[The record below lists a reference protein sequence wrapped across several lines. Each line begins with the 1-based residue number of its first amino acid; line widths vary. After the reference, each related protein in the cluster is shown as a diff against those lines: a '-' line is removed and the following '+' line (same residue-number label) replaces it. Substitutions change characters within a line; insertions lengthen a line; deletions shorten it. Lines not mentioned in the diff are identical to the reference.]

1 MHYAKECQRDSLVS
15 ELIEIDGDILEQTK
29 NNNSLEREDI
39 LIADGWVD
47 VVNEQVYHCQAVASN
62 IESGKYRSAQEL
74 YSAVGTLQDTI
85 LENVAE
91 PYWEQVSWHLEGFD
105 NQGQIFKAK
114 NFTGQADA
122 EYINRELQKAV
133 EQPDYSCFNPD
144 LISETRQER
153 HGILDLTQAYVYAK
167 NMLKQTEAEKP
178 DNPSQRFRNYDSG
191 R

>member
-91 PYWEQVSWHLEGFD
+91 PY
-105 NQGQIFKAK
+105 
-114 NFTGQADA
+114 
-122 EYINRELQKAV
+122 
-133 EQPDYSCFNPD
+133 
-144 LISETRQER
+144 
-153 HGILDLTQAYVYAK
+153 
-167 NMLKQTEAEKP
+167 
-178 DNPSQRFRNYDSG
+178 
-191 R
+191 